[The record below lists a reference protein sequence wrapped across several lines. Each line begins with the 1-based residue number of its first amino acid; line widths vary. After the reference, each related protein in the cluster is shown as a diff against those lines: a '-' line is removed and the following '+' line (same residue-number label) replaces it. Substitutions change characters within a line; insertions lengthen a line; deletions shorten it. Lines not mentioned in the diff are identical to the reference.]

1 MLAIVKTDLNC
12 VKSTQVEEKSSFAYF
27 KTTEYI
33 KIIMFCYKTGTRL
46 RFRVFGEALTDI

>member
-12 VKSTQVEEKSSFAYF
+12 VKSTQVQEKSSFAYF

-33 KIIMFCYKTGTRL
+33 KILCFFIKQ
-46 RFRVFGEALTDI
+46 VHVSDFGYLAKR